1 MSEENT
7 ESQNE
12 VSTPNSEDTIQLT
25 EDSNQLTEE
34 SNQLTEDSY
43 QLTMQGEHFKK
54 LFFATFELKNCLI
67 MITRESSHV
76 NTK

>member
-12 VSTPNSEDTIQLT
+12 FSTPNSEDTIQLT
-25 EDSNQLTEE
+25 EDSNQLTED

-54 LFFATFELKNCLI
+54 LFFATIELNMRKPNKSAQLKN
-67 MITRESSHV
+67 R
-76 NTK
+76 